1 MPLINSEDTTVVQ
14 QAFKYAVNS
23 TADSL
28 MAATKGVMCLT
39 TGIFGILSNPT
50 AVLGGLANA
59 AIGLATSIIGIATKI
74 IMDKVHDLTNSILSP
89 LRLITAEIQ
98 HLTATLLS
106 IQQTVY
112 KLKAKAKALEDYLK
126 SRQDC
131 SAQAANML
139 NCLVQNINN
148 RITNSVAKN
157 IDKALTP
164 LVNKVDLG
172 VRGVNGS
179 LHSHIKRYTRFVDK
193 ADKQTKLMI

>member
-1 MPLINSEDTTVVQ
+1 MPLINSEDGTVVQ
-14 QAFKYAVNS
+14 QAFKYAVNG

-28 MAATKGVMCLT
+28 MAATKQVMCLT
-39 TGIFGILSNPT
+39 TGIFGLLSNPSSIL
-50 AVLGGLANA
+50 AGLAGV

-74 IMDKVHDLTNSILSP
+74 IMDKVRDLTNSVLSP

-98 HLTATLLS
+98 NLTAKLLS

-112 KLKAKAKALEDYLK
+112 RLKAKSKALEDYLK

-148 RITNSVAKN
+148 KITNKVAKN

-164 LVNKVDLG
+164 LVNSVDKSM
-172 VRGVNGS
+172 RGVNGT

-193 ADKQTKLMI
+193 ADKQTKLLI

>member
-1 MPLINSEDTTVVQ
+1 MFFKSTEVLPTVKLVS
-14 QAFKYAVNS
+14 FLN
-23 TADSL
+23 
-28 MAATKGVMCLT
+28 
-39 TGIFGILSNPT
+39 
-50 AVLGGLANA
+50 VLP
-59 AIGLATSIIGIATKI
+59 KI
-74 IMDKVHDLTNSILSP
+74 ITGKLFLCSNIKYFIALTNSILSP

-98 HLTATLLS
+98 NLTAKLLS

-112 KLKAKAKALEDYLK
+112 RLKAKSKALEDYLK

-148 RITNSVAKN
+148 KITNKVAKN

-164 LVNKVDLG
+164 LVSSVDKSM
-172 VRGVNGS
+172 RGVNGS

-193 ADKQTKLMI
+193 ADKQTKLLI